1 MSRGKKYSAEFKA
14 KVALEALKE
23 EETINQ
29 IASRFEVHPNN
40 VSNWKNLFIKSSS
53 SIFQD
58 HSSEERFKKL
68 KQQSQKK
75 EDELTKQIGELSVKL
90 NWAEKKIKELG
101 LSDKK

>member
-1 MSRGKKYSAEFKA
+1 MPRGKKYSSEFKA

-29 IASRFEVHPNN
+29 IASRFEIHPNN

-53 SIFQD
+53 FMFQD
-58 HSSEERFKKL
+58 HSSEKRFKEL
-68 KQQSQKK
+68 KQQSQEK

-101 LSDKK
+101 LSDKE